1 MSLQNNSTQ
10 KQQYI
15 CFWEECD
22 HRVNNVKELIIHLKE
37 IHVKVLNIESPLFHC
52 QWGDCKSNES
62 TRENLLSHWSSEY
75 TSKIS
80 KQVSTESQINQKST
94 LQNISES
101 VQQQP
106 DSQLELQLNQQN
118 QQIEESQRVVCTQIQ
133 KLQLDTVPPDS
144 SRQINTVEPKEVV
157 IIDDDDFIVYTPAQ
171 AANTVSAM
179 QQATNN
185 RISVM
190 RGFDIRPRPMAQAQ
204 HFSYLP
210 ATQGHSVPNQVQT
223 SSQQFQVPNHM
234 AQVPNQMAQVPS
246 QMAQVSSQRTQ
257 VPSQRTQ
264 VPNQRTQVPNLRM
277 QIPSQRVQ
285 MGANTSPYNNNL
297 RYHSAQQGA
306 NMIRPPQQNSHS
318 SGLPWMQ
325 THQDGNAIRIIQ
337 QENDVL
343 RMTTAA
349 LQESHSKLMREN
361 EQLII
366 ELQNLKAKIAAQEP
380 QPSGNNESL
389 EKIVTDGVGESN
401 NNQEKMVE
409 SSGKSDSKECDISVI
424 TEAYVCQWNGCGK
437 VFRTKLALKAHIPS
451 EHIGAG
457 SLRVRVDKL

>member
-1 MSLQNNSTQ
+1 
-10 KQQYI
+10 
-15 CFWEECD
+15 
-22 HRVNNVKELIIHLKE
+22 
-37 IHVKVLNIESPLFHC
+37 
-52 QWGDCKSNES
+52 
-62 TRENLLSHWSSEY
+62 
-75 TSKIS
+75 
-80 KQVSTESQINQKST
+80 ESQINQKST

-144 SRQINTVEPKEVV
+144 SRQINTIEPKEVV
-157 IIDDDDFIVYTPAQ
+157 IIDDDDSIVYKPTQ
-171 AANTVSAM
+171 VANTVSAT

-190 RGFDIRPRPMAQAQ
+190 RGFDIRPRPMAQSQ

-223 SSQQFQVPNHM
+223 
-234 AQVPNQMAQVPS
+234 
-246 QMAQVSSQRTQ
+246 
-257 VPSQRTQ
+257 
-264 VPNQRTQVPNLRM
+264 
-277 QIPSQRVQ
+277 QRVQ
-285 MGANTSPYNNNL
+285 MGANMSPYNNNL

-318 SGLPWMQ
+318 SGLQWMQ
-325 THQDGNAIRIIQ
+325 THQDGNTIRIIQ

-349 LQESHSKLMREN
+349 LQESHLKLMREN

-380 QPSGNNESL
+380 QPRCNNENLIVELQKLKTQIMLQDSQLKMTEEELIYHKRITNLITEQNRRADSKLRSIWVELLCQKARAKLNNEKMMAERSALKRTREENDIQDSMTGAVPKRSKVNEENGKDESL
-389 EKIVTDGVGESN
+389 EKIVTDGVDE
-401 NNQEKMVE
+401 
-409 SSGKSDSKECDISVI
+409 
-424 TEAYVCQWNGCGK
+424 
-437 VFRTKLALKAHIPS
+437 
-451 EHIGAG
+451 
-457 SLRVRVDKL
+457 

>member
-22 HRVNNVKELIIHLKE
+22 QRFNNVKELIIHLKE

-62 TRENLLSHWSSEY
+62 TRENLLSHVMAKHCNLSTQQSQTQSQTQSQQSSSEQ

-80 KQVSTESQINQKST
+80 KQESQINQKST

-144 SRQINTVEPKEVV
+144 SRQINTIEPKEVV
-157 IIDDDDFIVYTPAQ
+157 IIDDDDSIVYKPTQ
-171 AANTVSAM
+171 VANTVSAT

-190 RGFDIRPRPMAQAQ
+190 RGFDIRPRPMAQSQ

-234 AQVPNQMAQVPS
+234 AQVPSQMAQVPS

-257 VPSQRTQ
+257 VPI
-264 VPNQRTQVPNLRM
+264 NGFKWG
-277 QIPSQRVQ
+277 QICHHII
-285 MGANTSPYNNNL
+285 TTL
-297 RYHSAQQGA
+297 
-306 NMIRPPQQNSHS
+306 
-318 SGLPWMQ
+318 
-325 THQDGNAIRIIQ
+325 DIIQ
-337 QENDVL
+337 HN
-343 RMTTAA
+343 
-349 LQESHSKLMREN
+349 
-361 EQLII
+361 
-366 ELQNLKAKIAAQEP
+366 
-380 QPSGNNESL
+380 
-389 EKIVTDGVGESN
+389 
-401 NNQEKMVE
+401 
-409 SSGKSDSKECDISVI
+409 
-424 TEAYVCQWNGCGK
+424 
-437 VFRTKLALKAHIPS
+437 
-451 EHIGAG
+451 
-457 SLRVRVDKL
+457 RVPT